1 MANVTTSDNRNN
13 NPKVNPAKFMGSA
26 FAAGSALSKRVS
38 SQEKK
43 LTTLKNIVKLQKLNI
58 EDLKHK
64 ESGEEGLKEELQETN
79 SVIQDI
85 GNALALDFSNRITEQ
100 KAANKNLKLQ
110 VDQDKKADAEEKLES
125 RKIKGLGGLFGKG
138 KGDEEKG
145 GGLKL
150 GGIFEAIKLIGTG
163 IAINALWPKLEKI
176 FEWSI
181 ENFDKILI
189 VAGGIFAGGALLSLA
204 GALGSLI
211 TIAKFLASPL
221 AIGALLFTFG
231 AWGGMFM
238 GTSTTT
244 QRIDKSV
251 ETLGKKATIA
261 LLKGQLE
268 QIESGK
274 APFDPMD
281 PFNWEKKKEIL
292 EQIERLEK
300 GTIKGKKVKG
310 PKIDADL
317 IIEESLND
325 KDLFEQLT
333 SDTGIDV
340 SEITLDPKYI
350 SNGEKDVNLNDTT
363 EVAYHS
369 SVNDTNSYMF
379 ETPKLHGIG

>member
-1 MANVTTSDNRNN
+1 MANVTISGTPNTN
-13 NPKVNPAKFMGSA
+13 KVNTSKFMGSA

-281 PFNWEKKKEIL
+281 PFNWEKKKEIE

>member
-1 MANVTTSDNRNN
+1 MANVTISGTPNTN
-13 NPKVNPAKFMGSA
+13 KVNTSKFMGSA